1 MSGIKARSMVAIA
14 LVATGALLI
23 GGCGSGEET
32 TASNPSTGASPN
44 AAQAKPLDPK
54 AFGTKAQS
62 YSSSIGPSYFV
73 LPSRNIGCAVYSGGA
88 RCDIGE
94 RDWPPPRR
102 PRSCEFDWGNGVEVT
117 GRSRGRILCASDT
130 TLGARE
136 VLGYGQAAKR
146 GAFLCT
152 SSSAGV
158 NCTNIR
164 SRHGFFLSRQSYG
177 LF

>member
-1 MSGIKARSMVAIA
+1 VRARRTGSFVAGITA
-14 LVATGALLI
+14 LVSSALLL
-23 GGCGSGEET
+23 GGCGSGGDQT
-32 TASNPSTGASPN
+32 T
-44 AAQAKPLDPK
+44 QAKPLDPK

-73 LPSRNIGCAVYSGGA
+73 LPSRNIGCAVYSRGA

-94 RDWPPPRR
+94 RDWRPPPK

-117 GRSRGRILCASDT
+117 GQSRGRILCASDT
-130 TLGARE
+130 TLGARK

-146 GAFLCT
+146 GVFLCT
-152 SSSAGV
+152 SSTAGV

-164 SRHGFFLSRQSYG
+164 TRHGFFLSRQSFG